1 MLEFKSV
8 NHVVTMTKNKRL
20 VFLVLGLLLLQ
31 LMCYAGTSSRAD
43 WSFSMTRAFPES
55 RRGAHQL
62 SMERPSLLMMSPVQQ
77 PMQMEFA
84 AAARED
90 EATDGLEEEVPWL
103 RLSTVSMAN

>member
-1 MLEFKSV
+1 ML
-8 NHVVTMTKNKRL
+8 T
-20 VFLVLGLLLLQ
+20 
-31 LMCYAGTSSRAD
+31 
-43 WSFSMTRAFPES
+43 
-55 RRGAHQL
+55 
-62 SMERPSLLMMSPVQQ
+62 MSPSQQ